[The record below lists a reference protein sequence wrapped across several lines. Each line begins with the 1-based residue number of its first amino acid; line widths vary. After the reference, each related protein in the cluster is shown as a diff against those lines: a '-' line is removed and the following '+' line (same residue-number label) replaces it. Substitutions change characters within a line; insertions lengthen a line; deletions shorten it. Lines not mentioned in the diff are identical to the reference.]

1 MSAATHQPFNPK
13 LVVGLILAGIGAFA
27 ALLLLLAYGGG
38 GGGSSR
44 DGRAHALAVS
54 AVGYK
59 GLVALVGQFH
69 ETYLI
74 RQTNDFETE
83 NLVVISLEPTSRP
96 QDLRRV
102 LDQRMGRAT
111 LIILPKWITMPD
123 PARRGWVRALAPGA
137 GRMAARTLGDVD
149 VAVATGAARGGR
161 TWAEGEDILSGFRM
175 PVPATPQTIS
185 GNEVTPLVGLPGAMA
200 GKQGGGALVARIGA
214 QPHYVLADPDLVN
227 NHGLADAETARAA
240 LELIERLNSN
250 DAEGVDFDLTVNGIG
265 SGNSQSLLRL
275 AFEPPFMA
283 MTLALVIAALLAG
296 LHGAF
301 RFGPVR
307 REERAIAFGKAA
319 LVENSAGLIR
329 QAEREAALG
338 GAYADVVRQDVA
350 RTTGAPPWLQE
361 GELDLYLNRL
371 GRADQPS
378 FSELAAEL
386 HLAGDRHRLMAAARA
401 LFAWKKEIIR

>member
-1 MSAATHQPFNPK
+1 
-13 LVVGLILAGIGAFA
+13 
-27 ALLLLLAYGGG
+27 
-38 GGGSSR
+38 
-44 DGRAHALAVS
+44 
-54 AVGYK
+54 
-59 GLVALVGQFH
+59 
-69 ETYLI
+69 
-74 RQTNDFETE
+74 
-83 NLVVISLEPTSRP
+83 
-96 QDLRRV
+96 
-102 LDQRMGRAT
+102 

-123 PARRGWVRALAPGA
+123 PARRGWVRALMPGAGQVAAQAIGNVAVNVTESRAPGA
-137 GRMAARTLGDVD
+137 HQV
-149 VAVATGAARGGR
+149 R
-161 TWAEGEDILSGFRM
+161 TWAEGEDILAGYRM
-175 PVPATPQTIS
+175 PVPASPQTIS
-185 GNEVTPLVGLPGAMA
+185 GADVTPLIGLPGAA
-200 GKQGGGALVARIGA
+200 SGKGGVRTLVGQLGD

-227 NHGLADAETARAA
+227 NHGLADAQTAQAA
-240 LELIERLNSN
+240 LALLERLNATEA
-250 DAEGVDFDLTVNGIG
+250 DGVDFDLTVNGIG
-265 SGNSQSLLRL
+265 GSSAPSLLRL

-307 REERAIAFGKAA
+307 REQRAIAFGKAA

-338 GAYADVVRQDVA
+338 GAYADVVRQEVA

-361 GELDLYLNRL
+361 GELDLYLNKL
-371 GRADQPS
+371 GRADQAS